1 MCLKKEQLNFLKKE
15 FSLTFDKVVKMKK
28 NEWDELREKC
38 FDIEVDEAMNGEQ
51 IWLFQFLK
59 LRILRFSRWYNLYI
73 ITARQ
78 SSNRLSFLL
87 GGNYG
92 RKSNA

>member
-38 FDIEVDEAMNGEQ
+38 FDIEVDEAMNGEEG
-51 IWLFQFLK
+51 IAEDWDRANMAVSIFK
-59 LRILRFSRWYNLYI
+59 TPYSEIL
-73 ITARQ
+73 AM
-78 SSNRLSFLL
+78 
-87 GGNYG
+87 
-92 RKSNA
+92 A